1 MKTAFLSTKS
11 EGVVTTL
18 KSIKDSLDL
27 VGGVALVDFLSETS
41 ERSEF
46 FDRLVI
52 AENALNSGSEEK
64 DFIFLKD
71 YIESYSPNLE
81 VVMAISRESGSALA
95 DTFVNVFSAPMYTV
109 AYLPEK
115 TSTGVLIEMV
125 EKPIL
130 EIKAKYFSIDDSQVK
145 AKEALEKTNKDN
157 PKKQKTGFFSKL
169 FGGKKEANKRVE
181 EKEEVVESKV
191 EQPTPIPTV
200 PNPTP
205 ITPSVD
211 PAGLVS
217 PAVSVSSTE
226 VQESINKLFGGTT
239 EDESQEPT
247 GDLSLNFSDFGESH
261 YQTGFIPED
270 DLEGDT
276 VNEQS
281 KEESNWLPVDSDK
294 SLNPVSE
301 FPESSE
307 FSEISRVADLGTPVE
322 QKFGSSNSD
331 FSEDLLQKS
340 GGVLPTL
347 GLTLVV
353 GDESSS
359 FIAKELKTSSGYYIV
374 DIRRSFDLS
383 PYIDESSYL
392 NSDSEFYEEG
402 GNFYILNATVKDL
415 PNLLSGK
422 EKVIVN
428 ASTDLLNSLE
438 SQLGLFDHIIPVFSN
453 DIARLEYQLL
463 KYEDVSPTLARGI
476 AKSSPVVNGFISE
489 EVHSLLSRAVFS
501 RINWKGL
508 IK

>member
-1 MKTAFLSTKS
+1 MKVAFLSTKS

-52 AENALNSGSEEK
+52 AENALNLGSEEK

-169 FGGKKEANKRVE
+169 FGGKKEANKKVE

-200 PNPTP
+200 SNPTP

-217 PAVSVSSTE
+217 PVVSVSSSE

-239 EDESQEPT
+239 EVEPQEPT
-247 GDLSLNFSDFGESH
+247 GDVSLNFSDFGESH

-270 DLEGDT
+270 DLEDDT

-294 SLNPVSE
+294 SLNPASE

-347 GLTLVV
+347 GVTLVV

-383 PYIDESSYL
+383 PYIDESLYL

-438 SQLGLFDHIIPVFSN
+438 SQLELFDHIIPVFSN

>member
-27 VGGVALVDFLSETS
+27 VGGVVLVDFLSETS

-169 FGGKKEANKRVE
+169 FGGKKEANKKVE

-191 EQPTPIPTV
+191 EQPTPV
-200 PNPTP
+200 
-205 ITPSVD
+205 TPSVD
-211 PAGLVS
+211 

-239 EDESQEPT
+239 EVEPQEPT

-270 DLEGDT
+270 DLEGGT

-281 KEESNWLPVDSDK
+281 KEESNWLPVDSGE
-294 SLNPVSE
+294 SLNPASD

-322 QKFGSSNSD
+322 QKFGSPNSD

-347 GLTLVV
+347 GVTLVV

-383 PYIDESSYL
+383 PYIDESLYL

-428 ASTDLLNSLE
+428 ASIDLLNSLE
-438 SQLGLFDHIIPVFSN
+438 FQLELFDHIIPVFSN

-476 AKSSPVVNGFISE
+476 AKSSPVVNGFVSE

>member
-1 MKTAFLSTKS
+1 MKVAFLSNKS

-95 DTFVNVFSAPMYTV
+95 DTFVSVFSAPMYTV

-145 AKEALEKTNKDN
+145 AKEALEKTSKDN
-157 PKKQKTGFFSKL
+157 PKKQKIGFFSKL

-211 PAGLVS
+211 PAS
-217 PAVSVSSTE
+217 PAVSVSSSE

-270 DLEGDT
+270 DLEDDT

-281 KEESNWLPVDSDK
+281 KEGSGWLPVDSDK
-294 SLNPVSE
+294 SLNPASE
-301 FPESSE
+301 FSESSE

-322 QKFGSSNSD
+322 QKFGSPNSD
-331 FSEDLLQKS
+331 FSEDLLHKS

-347 GLTLVV
+347 GVTLVV

-415 PNLLSGK
+415 SNLLSGK

-438 SQLGLFDHIIPVFSN
+438 SQLELFDHIIPVFSN

-476 AKSSPVVNGFISE
+476 AKSSPVVNGFVSE

>member
-27 VGGVALVDFLSETS
+27 VGGVVLVDFLSETS

-157 PKKQKTGFFSKL
+157 PKKQKTGFFGKL
-169 FGGKKEANKRVE
+169 FGGKKEANKKVE

-191 EQPTPIPTV
+191 EQPTPI
-200 PNPTP
+200 
-205 ITPSVD
+205 TPSVD
-211 PAGLVS
+211 

-239 EDESQEPT
+239 EVEPEEPT

-270 DLEGDT
+270 DLEGGT

-281 KEESNWLPVDSDK
+281 KEESNWLPVDSGD
-294 SLNPVSE
+294 SLNPASD

-322 QKFGSSNSD
+322 QKFGSPNSD

-347 GLTLVV
+347 GVTLVV

-383 PYIDESSYL
+383 PYIDESLYL

-438 SQLGLFDHIIPVFSN
+438 FQLELFDHIIPVFSN

-463 KYEDVSPTLARGI
+463 KYEDVSPTIARGI
-476 AKSSPVVNGFISE
+476 AKSSPVVNGFVSE

>member
-27 VGGVALVDFLSETS
+27 VGGVVLVDFLSETS

-46 FDRLVI
+46 FDRLII

-169 FGGKKEANKRVE
+169 FGGKREANKKVE

-191 EQPTPIPTV
+191 EQ
-200 PNPTP
+200 PTP

-239 EDESQEPT
+239 EVEPQEPT

-270 DLEGDT
+270 DLEGGT

-281 KEESNWLPVDSDK
+281 KEESNWLPVDSGE
-294 SLNPVSE
+294 SLNPASN

-322 QKFGSSNSD
+322 QKFGSPNSD

-347 GLTLVV
+347 GVTLVV

-383 PYIDESSYL
+383 PYIDESLYL

-428 ASTDLLNSLE
+428 ASIDLLNSLE
-438 SQLGLFDHIIPVFSN
+438 FQLELFDHIIPVFSN

-476 AKSSPVVNGFISE
+476 AKSSPVVNGFVSE

>member
-1 MKTAFLSTKS
+1 MKVAFLSSKS

-52 AENALNSGSEEK
+52 AENALNSGSEGK

-145 AKEALEKTNKDN
+145 AKEALEKTSKDN

-169 FGGKKEANKRVE
+169 FGGKKEANKRGE

-200 PNPTP
+200 SNPTP
-205 ITPSVD
+205 ITPSVE
-211 PAGLVS
+211 
-217 PAVSVSSTE
+217 PAVSVSSSE

-239 EDESQEPT
+239 EDKFQEPT

-270 DLEGDT
+270 DLEDGT
-276 VNEQS
+276 VNEQP
-281 KEESNWLPVDSDK
+281 KEESNWLPVDSGE
-294 SLNPVSE
+294 SLNPASE
-301 FPESSE
+301 FPKSSE

-322 QKFGSSNSD
+322 QKFGSPNSD

-438 SQLGLFDHIIPVFSN
+438 SQLELFDHIIPVFSN

-476 AKSSPVVNGFISE
+476 AKSSPVVIGFVSE

>member
-1 MKTAFLSTKS
+1 MKVAFLSTKS

-145 AKEALEKTNKDN
+145 AKEALEKTSKDN

-169 FGGKKEANKRVE
+169 FGGKKEANKKVE
-181 EKEEVVESKV
+181 EKEEVAESKV

-200 PNPTP
+200 SSPTP

-217 PAVSVSSTE
+217 PAVSVSSSE

-239 EDESQEPT
+239 EVEPQEPT

-270 DLEGDT
+270 DLEDDT

-294 SLNPVSE
+294 SLNPASE

-438 SQLGLFDHIIPVFSN
+438 SQLELFDHIIPVFSN

-476 AKSSPVVNGFISE
+476 AKSSPVVNGFVSE

>member
-27 VGGVALVDFLSETS
+27 VGGVVLVDFLSETS

-46 FDRLVI
+46 FDRLII

-169 FGGKKEANKRVE
+169 FGGKKEANKKVE

-191 EQPTPIPTV
+191 EQ
-200 PNPTP
+200 PTP

-239 EDESQEPT
+239 EVEPQEPT

-270 DLEGDT
+270 DLEGGT

-281 KEESNWLPVDSDK
+281 KEESNWLPVDSGE
-294 SLNPVSE
+294 SLNPASN

-322 QKFGSSNSD
+322 QKFGSPNSD

-347 GLTLVV
+347 GVTLVV

-383 PYIDESSYL
+383 PYIDESLYL

-428 ASTDLLNSLE
+428 ASIDLLNSLE
-438 SQLGLFDHIIPVFSN
+438 FQLELFDHIIPVFSN

-476 AKSSPVVNGFISE
+476 AKSSPVVNGFVSE

>member
-52 AENALNSGSEEK
+52 AENALNLGNEEK

-169 FGGKKEANKRVE
+169 FGGKKEANKKVK

-200 PNPTP
+200 SNPTP

-217 PAVSVSSTE
+217 PAVSVSSSE

-239 EDESQEPT
+239 EVELQEPT

-294 SLNPVSE
+294 SLNPASE

-374 DIRRSFDLS
+374 DICRSFDLS

-402 GNFYILNATVKDL
+402 GNFYILNVTVKDL

>member
-1 MKTAFLSTKS
+1 MKVAFLSTKS

-52 AENALNSGSEEK
+52 AENALNLGSEEK

-169 FGGKKEANKRVE
+169 FGGKKEANKKVK

-200 PNPTP
+200 SNPTP

-217 PAVSVSSTE
+217 PAVSVSSSE

-239 EDESQEPT
+239 EVEPQEPT

-270 DLEGDT
+270 DLEDDT

-281 KEESNWLPVDSDK
+281 KDESNWLPVDSGE
-294 SLNPVSE
+294 SLNPASE

-322 QKFGSSNSD
+322 QNFGSPNSD

-415 PNLLSGK
+415 PNLLSAK

-438 SQLGLFDHIIPVFSN
+438 SQLELFDHIIPVFSN

-476 AKSSPVVNGFISE
+476 AKSSPVVNGFVSE

>member
-27 VGGVALVDFLSETS
+27 VGGVVLVDFLSETS

-157 PKKQKTGFFSKL
+157 PKKQKTGFFGKL
-169 FGGKKEANKRVE
+169 FGGKKEANKKVE

-191 EQPTPIPTV
+191 EQPTPV
-200 PNPTP
+200 
-205 ITPSVD
+205 TPSVD
-211 PAGLVS
+211 

-239 EDESQEPT
+239 EVEPQEPT

-270 DLEGDT
+270 DLEGGT

-281 KEESNWLPVDSDK
+281 KEESNWLPVDSGD
-294 SLNPVSE
+294 SLNPASD

-322 QKFGSSNSD
+322 QKFGSPNSD

-347 GLTLVV
+347 GVTLVV

-383 PYIDESSYL
+383 PYIDESLYL

-438 SQLGLFDHIIPVFSN
+438 FQLELFDHIIPVFSN

-463 KYEDVSPTLARGI
+463 KYEDVSPTIARGI
-476 AKSSPVVNGFISE
+476 AKSSPVVNGFVSE

>member
-1 MKTAFLSTKS
+1 MKVAFLSTKS

-52 AENALNSGSEEK
+52 AENALNLGSEEK

-145 AKEALEKTNKDN
+145 AKEALEKTSKDN
-157 PKKQKTGFFSKL
+157 PKKQKIGFFSKL
-169 FGGKKEANKRVE
+169 FGGKKEANKKVE

-205 ITPSVD
+205 ITPSVE
-211 PAGLVS
+211 
-217 PAVSVSSTE
+217 PAVSVSSSE
-226 VQESINKLFGGTT
+226 VQESINKLFGGAT

-281 KEESNWLPVDSDK
+281 KEENNWLPVDSDK
-294 SLNPVSE
+294 SLNPASE

-322 QKFGSSNSD
+322 QKFGSPNSD
-331 FSEDLLQKS
+331 FSEDLLRKS

-347 GLTLVV
+347 GITLVV

-392 NSDSEFYEEG
+392 SSDSDFYEEG
-402 GNFYILNATVKDL
+402 GNFYILNVTVKDL

-438 SQLGLFDHIIPVFSN
+438 FQLELFDHIIPVFSN

-476 AKSSPVVNGFISE
+476 AKSSPVVNGFVSE

>member
-1 MKTAFLSTKS
+1 MKVAFLSTKS

-52 AENALNSGSEEK
+52 AENALNLGSEEK

-145 AKEALEKTNKDN
+145 AKEALEKTSKDN

-169 FGGKKEANKRVE
+169 FGGKKEANKKVE
-181 EKEEVVESKV
+181 EKEEVAESKV

-200 PNPTP
+200 SSPTP

-217 PAVSVSSTE
+217 PAVSVSNSE
-226 VQESINKLFGGTT
+226 VQESINKLFGGTP

-270 DLEGDT
+270 DLEDDT

-281 KEESNWLPVDSDK
+281 KEESNWLPVDSGE
-294 SLNPVSE
+294 SLNPASE

-322 QKFGSSNSD
+322 QKFSSPNSD

-347 GLTLVV
+347 GITLVV

-463 KYEDVSPTLARGI
+463 KYENVSPTLARGI

>member
-27 VGGVALVDFLSETS
+27 VGGVVLVDFLSETS

-169 FGGKKEANKRVE
+169 FGGKKEANKKVE

-191 EQPTPIPTV
+191 EQPTS
-200 PNPTP
+200 

-211 PAGLVS
+211 

-239 EDESQEPT
+239 EVEPEEPT

-270 DLEGDT
+270 DLEGGT

-281 KEESNWLPVDSDK
+281 KEESNWLPVDSGD
-294 SLNPVSE
+294 SLNPASD

-322 QKFGSSNSD
+322 QKFGSPNSD

-347 GLTLVV
+347 GVTLVV

-383 PYIDESSYL
+383 PYIDESLYL

-428 ASTDLLNSLE
+428 ASIDLLNSLE
-438 SQLGLFDHIIPVFSN
+438 FQLGLFDHIIPVFSN

-476 AKSSPVVNGFISE
+476 AKSSPVVNGFVSE

>member
-1 MKTAFLSTKS
+1 MKVAFLSTKS

-52 AENALNSGSEEK
+52 AENALNLGSEEK

-169 FGGKKEANKRVE
+169 FGGKKEANKKVK

-200 PNPTP
+200 SNPTP

-217 PAVSVSSTE
+217 PAVSVSSSE

-239 EDESQEPT
+239 EVEPQEPT
-247 GDLSLNFSDFGESH
+247 GDISLNFSDFGESH

-270 DLEGDT
+270 DLEDDA

-294 SLNPVSE
+294 SLNPASE
-301 FPESSE
+301 FPKSSE

-347 GLTLVV
+347 GITLVV

-438 SQLGLFDHIIPVFSN
+438 PQLELFDHIIPVFSN

-476 AKSSPVVNGFISE
+476 AKSSPVVNGFVSE

>member
-1 MKTAFLSTKS
+1 MKVAFLSTKS

-52 AENALNSGSEEK
+52 AENALNLGSEEK

-169 FGGKKEANKRVE
+169 FGGKKEANKKVK

-200 PNPTP
+200 SNPTP

-211 PAGLVS
+211 PAS
-217 PAVSVSSTE
+217 PAVSVSSSE

-239 EDESQEPT
+239 EVEPQEPT

-270 DLEGDT
+270 DLEDDA

-281 KEESNWLPVDSDK
+281 KEESNWLPVDSGE
-294 SLNPVSE
+294 SLNPASE

-322 QKFGSSNSD
+322 QKFGSPNSN
-331 FSEDLLQKS
+331 FSEELLQKS

-347 GLTLVV
+347 GITLVV

-476 AKSSPVVNGFISE
+476 TKSSPVVNGFISE

>member
-27 VGGVALVDFLSETS
+27 VGGVVLVDFLSETS

-169 FGGKKEANKRVE
+169 FGGKKEANKKVE

-191 EQPTPIPTV
+191 EQPTPI
-200 PNPTP
+200 
-205 ITPSVD
+205 TPSVD
-211 PAGLVS
+211 

-239 EDESQEPT
+239 EVEPQEPT

-270 DLEGDT
+270 DLEGGT

-281 KEESNWLPVDSDK
+281 KEESNWLPVDSGE
-294 SLNPVSE
+294 SLNPASD
-301 FPESSE
+301 FLESSE

-322 QKFGSSNSD
+322 QKFGSPNSD

-347 GLTLVV
+347 GVTLVV

-383 PYIDESSYL
+383 PYIDESLYL

-428 ASTDLLNSLE
+428 ASIDLLNSLE
-438 SQLGLFDHIIPVFSN
+438 FQLELFDHIIPVFSN

-476 AKSSPVVNGFISE
+476 AKSSPVVNGFVSE

>member
-1 MKTAFLSTKS
+1 MKVAFLSTKS

-52 AENALNSGSEEK
+52 AENALNLGSEEK

-145 AKEALEKTNKDN
+145 AKEALEKTSKDN

-169 FGGKKEANKRVE
+169 FGGKKEANKKVE
-181 EKEEVVESKV
+181 EKEEVAESKV

-200 PNPTP
+200 SNPTP

-217 PAVSVSSTE
+217 PAFSVSNSE
-226 VQESINKLFGGTT
+226 VQESINKLFGGTP
-239 EDESQEPT
+239 EAESQEPT

-270 DLEGDT
+270 DLEDDT

-281 KEESNWLPVDSDK
+281 KEESNWLPVDSGE

-322 QKFGSSNSD
+322 QKFSSPNSD
-331 FSEDLLQKS
+331 FSKDLLQKS

-383 PYIDESSYL
+383 PYIDESSYM

>member
-27 VGGVALVDFLSETS
+27 VGGVVLVDFLSETS

-169 FGGKKEANKRVE
+169 FGGKKEANKKVE

-191 EQPTPIPTV
+191 EQ
-200 PNPTP
+200 PTP

-239 EDESQEPT
+239 EVEPQEPT

-270 DLEGDT
+270 DLEGGT

-281 KEESNWLPVDSDK
+281 KEESNWLPVDSGE
-294 SLNPVSE
+294 SLNPASN

-322 QKFGSSNSD
+322 QKFGSPNSD

-347 GLTLVV
+347 GVTLVV

-383 PYIDESSYL
+383 PYIDESLYL

-428 ASTDLLNSLE
+428 ASIDLLNSLE
-438 SQLGLFDHIIPVFSN
+438 FQLELFDHVIPVFSN

-476 AKSSPVVNGFISE
+476 AKSSPVVNGFVSE

>member
-1 MKTAFLSTKS
+1 MKVAFLSTKS

-52 AENALNSGSEEK
+52 AENALNLSSEEK

-169 FGGKKEANKRVE
+169 FGGKKEANKEVK

-200 PNPTP
+200 SNPTP

-217 PAVSVSSTE
+217 PVVSVSSSE

-239 EDESQEPT
+239 EVEPQEPT
-247 GDLSLNFSDFGESH
+247 GDVSLNFSDFGESH

-270 DLEGDT
+270 DLEDDT

-294 SLNPVSE
+294 SLNPASE

-347 GLTLVV
+347 GVTLVV

-383 PYIDESSYL
+383 PYIDESLYL

-463 KYEDVSPTLARGI
+463 KYEDISPTLARGI

>member
-1 MKTAFLSTKS
+1 MKVAFLSTKS

-52 AENALNSGSEEK
+52 AENALNLGSEEK

-81 VVMAISRESGSALA
+81 VVLAISRESGSALA

-145 AKEALEKTNKDN
+145 AKEALEKTSKDN

-200 PNPTP
+200 SNPTP

-217 PAVSVSSTE
+217 PVVYVSSSE

-239 EDESQEPT
+239 EVESQEPT

-270 DLEGDT
+270 DLEDDA

-281 KEESNWLPVDSDK
+281 KEENNWLPVDSGE
-294 SLNPVSE
+294 SLNPASE

-322 QKFGSSNSD
+322 QKFGSPNSD

-347 GLTLVV
+347 GITLVV

-383 PYIDESSYL
+383 PYIDESLYL

-438 SQLGLFDHIIPVFSN
+438 SQLELFDHIIPVFSN

>member
-27 VGGVALVDFLSETS
+27 VGGVVLVDFLSETS

-169 FGGKKEANKRVE
+169 FGGKKEANKKVE

-191 EQPTPIPTV
+191 EQPTPI
-200 PNPTP
+200 
-205 ITPSVD
+205 TPSVD
-211 PAGLVS
+211 PT
-217 PAVSVSSTE
+217 VSVSSTE

-239 EDESQEPT
+239 EVEPQEPT

-270 DLEGDT
+270 DLEGGT

-281 KEESNWLPVDSDK
+281 KEESNWLPVDSGE
-294 SLNPVSE
+294 SLNPASD

-322 QKFGSSNSD
+322 QKFGSPNSD
-331 FSEDLLQKS
+331 FSGDLLQKS

-347 GLTLVV
+347 GVTLVV

-383 PYIDESSYL
+383 PYIDESLYL

-428 ASTDLLNSLE
+428 ASIDLLNSLE
-438 SQLGLFDHIIPVFSN
+438 FQLELFDHIIPVFSN

-476 AKSSPVVNGFISE
+476 AKSSPVVNGFVSE

>member
-1 MKTAFLSTKS
+1 MKVAFLSTKS

-145 AKEALEKTNKDN
+145 AKEALEKTSKDN
-157 PKKQKTGFFSKL
+157 PKKQKIGFFSKL
-169 FGGKKEANKRVE
+169 FGGKKEANKKVE
-181 EKEEVVESKV
+181 EKEEFVESKV

-200 PNPTP
+200 SSPTP

-217 PAVSVSSTE
+217 PAVSVSNSE

-270 DLEGDT
+270 DLEDDT

-281 KEESNWLPVDSDK
+281 KEESNWLPVDSGK
-294 SLNPVSE
+294 SLNSASE

-322 QKFGSSNSD
+322 QNFGSPNSD

-340 GGVLPTL
+340 SGVLPTL
-347 GLTLVV
+347 GVTLVV

-383 PYIDESSYL
+383 PYIDESLYL

-438 SQLGLFDHIIPVFSN
+438 SQLELFDHIIPVFSN

>member
-1 MKTAFLSTKS
+1 MKVAFLSTKS

-52 AENALNSGSEEK
+52 AENALNLGSEEK

-145 AKEALEKTNKDN
+145 AKEALEKTSKDN

-169 FGGKKEANKRVE
+169 FGGKKEANKKVE

-200 PNPTP
+200 SNPTP
-205 ITPSVD
+205 IPPSVD
-211 PAGLVS
+211 SVGLVS
-217 PAVSVSSTE
+217 PAVSVSNSE

-270 DLEGDT
+270 DLEDDA

-294 SLNPVSE
+294 SLNPASE
-301 FPESSE
+301 FSESSE

-347 GLTLVV
+347 GITLVV

-463 KYEDVSPTLARGI
+463 KYEDVSPTLSRGI
-476 AKSSPVVNGFISE
+476 AKSSPVVNGFVSE

>member
-27 VGGVALVDFLSETS
+27 VGGVVLVDFLSETS

-169 FGGKKEANKRVE
+169 FGGKKEANKKVE

-191 EQPTPIPTV
+191 EQPTPI
-200 PNPTP
+200 
-205 ITPSVD
+205 TPSVD
-211 PAGLVS
+211 

-239 EDESQEPT
+239 EVEPQEPT

-270 DLEGDT
+270 DLEGGT

-281 KEESNWLPVDSDK
+281 KEESNWLPVDSGE
-294 SLNPVSE
+294 SLNPASD

-322 QKFGSSNSD
+322 QKFGSPNSD

-347 GLTLVV
+347 GVTLVV

-383 PYIDESSYL
+383 PYIDESLYL

-428 ASTDLLNSLE
+428 ASIDLLNSLE
-438 SQLGLFDHIIPVFSN
+438 FQLELFDHIIPVFSN

-476 AKSSPVVNGFISE
+476 AKSSPVVNGFVSE

>member
-145 AKEALEKTNKDN
+145 AKEALEKTSKDN

-169 FGGKKEANKRVE
+169 FGGKKEANKKVE
-181 EKEEVVESKV
+181 EKEEVAESKV

-200 PNPTP
+200 SNPTP

-217 PAVSVSSTE
+217 PAVSVSSSE

-239 EDESQEPT
+239 EVDSLEPT

-270 DLEGDT
+270 DLEDDA

-281 KEESNWLPVDSDK
+281 KEESNWLPVDSGE
-294 SLNPVSE
+294 SLNPASE

-322 QKFGSSNSD
+322 QKFGFPNSD

-438 SQLGLFDHIIPVFSN
+438 SQLELFNHIIPVFSN

-476 AKSSPVVNGFISE
+476 AKSSPVVNGFVSE